1 MNSLTDE
8 VQFIW
13 SIAEFLRGRY
23 EPPQC
28 GRVILPLIVLR
39 RLDRV
44 LAPTK
49 DKVLAKAE
57 TLATSLDRIQ
67 KTGAQHGAASAE
79 PTEAA

>member
-13 SIAEFLRGRY
+13 SIAEFLRGPY

-57 TLATSLDRIQ
+57 TLAASLDRIQ
-67 KTGAQHGAASAE
+67 KTAALHGAASAE
-79 PTEAA
+79 PAEAA

>member
-1 MNSLTDE
+1 VNSFTDQ

-13 SIAEFLRGRY
+13 SIAEFLRGLY

-39 RLDRV
+39 RLNRV

-57 TLATSLDRIQ
+57 TLAACLDRIQ
-67 KTGAQHGAASAE
+67 KTAALHSAASAD
-79 PTEAA
+79 PAEAA